1 MKNRLTIAS
10 AAFPQIQPFVGSVS
24 PAASLQPLRMVLYS
38 PHQLHLSALRSLFD
52 QSTRYVV
59 TAESLS
65 FDASLDRAVSEH
77 ADIVVID
84 FELDG
89 RNSAGMLSFE
99 TFLRKATNVP
109 SVILTSALD
118 PDMCQRTLRAG
129 VTGIVAKNISGEA
142 LMEVVDQISKGRMWL
157 ERSLMT
163 AMFADSSHNV
173 RAKCADSRK
182 IAELTPR
189 ELEIVA
195 TASTGATNRHIG
207 ERLFISSSTVR
218 HHLSS
223 IFAKLGVASRG
234 ELMVYAYRHNLAGPS
249 ARSNEG

>member
-1 MKNRLTIAS
+1 MKS
-10 AAFPQIQPFVGSVS
+10 HFE
-24 PAASLQPLRMVLYS
+24 AASLELHEATSFPGFAAGLSQPLRVVVCS
-38 PHQLHLSALRSLFD
+38 PHQLFVSALRSLFN
-52 QSTRYVV
+52 QKPQYVV
-59 TAESLS
+59 TGEALA
-65 FDASLDRAVSEH
+65 FDASLEKAVRQGT
-77 ADIVVID
+77 D
-84 FELDG
+84 
-89 RNSAGMLSFE
+89 
-99 TFLRKATNVP
+99 
-109 SVILTSALD
+109 VILVDFDLADRNAAAMSSLEAFLQKTVDIPTVILSSVLD
-118 PDMCQRTLRAG
+118 PDMCQRALRAG
-129 VTGIVAKNISGEA
+129 VTGIVSKNTSGEA
-142 LMEVVDQISKGRMWL
+142 LMDVVDQVSKGRMWL
-157 ERSLMT
+157 ERSLVT
-163 AMFADSSHNV
+163 SMFADSSHNV

-249 ARSNEG
+249 ARSSES